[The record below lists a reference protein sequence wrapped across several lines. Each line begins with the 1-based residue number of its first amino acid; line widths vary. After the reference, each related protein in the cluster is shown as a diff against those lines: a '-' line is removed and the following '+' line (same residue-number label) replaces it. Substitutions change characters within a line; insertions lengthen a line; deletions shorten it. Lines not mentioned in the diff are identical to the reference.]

1 MITCV
6 WANKLFS
13 LRTVNIHFQALAY
26 IAMLNSDMKK
36 KILNILKYLSFL
48 GLGIF
53 LVWWSLQQIPPE
65 NWKDFRKAFSTAKYW
80 LLVPVFFI
88 LSLSHVLRAVRW
100 KMLMLPMGYNPSLVN
115 TFFAVMIGYL
125 ANLAVPRLGEVLK
138 CTFLSRY
145 ENVPAEK
152 LVGTIVAERT
162 FDMLCLIIVFLIAF
176 AIQFEEIG
184 HYGILLLK
192 KLFIGKAGYFNIE
205 KFIIIV
211 SLITVFVFILR
222 IVFKRFSNIIL
233 IRNARNIVKGVWQ
246 GVISI
251 KDLKQKW
258 AFIIASLGIWAMYLL
273 GTWIG
278 FNGTAGT
285 AGLSLEIAV
294 SALAFG
300 SIGMIMTPGGIGTYA
315 VFLAKVLE
323 KNGIPFYV
331 GFANGTLQW
340 FAQFLI
346 IIFMGF
352 ISLGLLPWYNKKLK
366 KHEKIR
372 DNSIQNIFEG

>member
-1 MITCV
+1 
-6 WANKLFS
+6 
-13 LRTVNIHFQALAY
+13 
-26 IAMLNSDMKK
+26 MKK

-48 GLGIF
+48 GLGVF
-53 LVWWSLQQIPPE
+53 LVWWSLQQIPAE

-88 LSLSHVLRAVRW
+88 LSLSHILRAVRW
-100 KMLMLPMGYNPSLVN
+100 KMLILPLGYNPSFVN

-138 CTFLSRY
+138 CTILSKY

-152 LVGTIVAERT
+152 LVGTIVAERA
-162 FDMLCLIIVFLIAF
+162 FDILCLAIVFLVAF

-184 HYGILLLK
+184 HYGIYLLRRLFVGKTGSFDVK
-192 KLFIGKAGYFNIE
+192 KI
-205 KFIIIV
+205 IIIV
-211 SLITVFVFILR
+211 AVLIVFVLILR
-222 IVFKRFSNIIL
+222 IVLKKFSNIRL
-233 IRNARNIVKGVWQ
+233 IRAVRNIIKGIWQ
-246 GVISI
+246 GIISI
-251 KDLKQKW
+251 KDLQQKW

-278 FNGTAGT
+278 FNGTHGT
-285 AGLSLEIAV
+285 EGLSLEIAV

-323 KNGIPFYV
+323 KNGIPFYI

-346 IIFMGF
+346 IIFVGF
-352 ISLGLLPWYNKKLK
+352 LSLGLLPWYNKKLK
-366 KHEKIR
+366 KNEKTR
-372 DNSIQNIFEG
+372 NNTIQNLYKG